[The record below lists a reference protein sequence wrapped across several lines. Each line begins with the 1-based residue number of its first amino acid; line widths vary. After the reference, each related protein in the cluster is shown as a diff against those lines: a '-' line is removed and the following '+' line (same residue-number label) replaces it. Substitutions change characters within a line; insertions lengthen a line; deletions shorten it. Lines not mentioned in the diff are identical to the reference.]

1 MSIQITEI
9 CDIRPLR
16 DFQTYTFSKYKKAD
30 VRKELLDGLISAKI
44 ETACFWAAEFI
55 CGGQINELWQCLIY
69 FYSRYIHLGAP
80 KVAIYLERKIFY
92 FNNIYQNAIK
102 EYTEL
107 DLRNNYIIRQL
118 FVEII
123 HVLCY
128 SKRCHSYDTIKI
140 ITEDFDLDTIT
151 EKCMAPS
158 ISYVGDIFEDN
169 DPKELIIF
177 LNELAYNLSNE
188 SHNIVNACYWIE
200 WFIEYE
206 QQCRSKKMRLYGSSR
221 NHLFINTKYQTD
233 PIWILIDIF
242 IHCSKNNNVS
252 PQIQKIIEAS
262 VNLFRYQYV
271 PSNLSKKKYLLYFMV
286 SLFCDPQVYLNFKQD
301 ILTLEQKE
309 QITIALNNIDTLY
322 LQIKQHSEIT
332 HNIHNIHNIPY

>member
-1 MSIQITEI
+1 M
-9 CDIRPLR
+9 R

-140 ITEDFDLDTIT
+140 ITD
-151 EKCMAPS
+151 
-158 ISYVGDIFEDN
+158 
-169 DPKELIIF
+169 IIF
-177 LNELAYNLSNE
+177 Y
-188 SHNIVNACYWIE
+188 
-200 WFIEYE
+200 
-206 QQCRSKKMRLYGSSR
+206 R
-221 NHLFINTKYQTD
+221 
-233 PIWILIDIF
+233 
-242 IHCSKNNNVS
+242 
-252 PQIQKIIEAS
+252 
-262 VNLFRYQYV
+262 
-271 PSNLSKKKYLLYFMV
+271 
-286 SLFCDPQVYLNFKQD
+286 
-301 ILTLEQKE
+301 
-309 QITIALNNIDTLY
+309 
-322 LQIKQHSEIT
+322 
-332 HNIHNIHNIPY
+332 